1 ARNPLRRVAVCVLVF
16 LVFTFAVSVFM
27 ERRTPITAQA
37 TVNAYVV
44 GIAPEVS
51 GRVVDVAVSDNSPV
65 AKGQM
70 LFRIDPQQY
79 ELALA

>member
-1 ARNPLRRVAVCVLVF
+1 MDQQDNRAVQDVAAPVSARNPLRRVAVCVLVF
-16 LVFTFAVSVFM
+16 LVFAFAVSVFM

-51 GRVVDVAVSDNSPV
+51 GLHDARRQA
-65 AKGQM
+65 
-70 LFRIDPQQY
+70 
-79 ELALA
+79 